1 MKKLQKNQLKRQKLK
16 KNNKSFKTFNPIQ
29 DVLEW
34 DFFIFTKTIL
44 MNTRAAQLQAFDRL
58 LTIMDDL
65 REKCPWDQKQTMQSL
80 RHLTIEETYELGD
93 AILDNDLHEVKKEL
107 GDLLLHIVFYA
118 KIGSE
123 TSDFDIADVCH
134 EISEKLI
141 HRHPHIYSDTIVKDE
156 EEVKQNW
163 EKLKLKEGKKSVL
176 EGVPKS
182 LPALVKASR
191 IQDKV
196 KGVGFDWEE
205 THQVWDK
212 VQEELEELQVEVQT
226 GDQDKIEA
234 EFGDVLFSMIN
245 YARFLN
251 VNPEDALERTNKKFI
266 KRFQYLESKA
276 SELGKPLMDM
286 TLAEMDIFWEEA
298 KRLPNK

>member
-1 MKKLQKNQLKRQKLK
+1 
-16 KNNKSFKTFNPIQ
+16 
-29 DVLEW
+29 
-34 DFFIFTKTIL
+34 
-44 MNTRAAQLQAFDRL
+44 MNSRTQQLQAFDRL
-58 LTIMDDL
+58 LTIMDEL
-65 REKCPWDQKQTMQSL
+65 REKCPWDKKQTIQTL

-93 AILDNDLHEVKKEL
+93 AILDNNLEEVKKEL

-123 TSDFDIADVCH
+123 TQNFDIADVCN
-134 EISEKLI
+134 EICDKLI
-141 HRHPHIYSDTIVKDE
+141 FRHPHIYSDVVVKDE

-163 EKLKLKEGKKSVL
+163 EKLKLKEGKTSVL

-196 KGVGFDWEE
+196 KGVGFDWDEP
-205 THQVWDK
+205 HQVWDK
-212 VQEELEELQVEVQT
+212 VQEELQELQVEVKA
-226 GDQDKIEA
+226 GNQDNIEA

-276 SELGKPLMDM
+276 SELGTPLMDM
-286 TLAEMDIFWEEA
+286 TLAEMDVFWNEA
-298 KRLPNK
+298 KKI

>member
-1 MKKLQKNQLKRQKLK
+1 
-16 KNNKSFKTFNPIQ
+16 
-29 DVLEW
+29 
-34 DFFIFTKTIL
+34 
-44 MNTRAAQLQAFDRL
+44 MNTRQQQLEAFGRL
-58 LTIMDDL
+58 LDIMDDL
-65 REKCPWDQKQTMQSL
+65 RAKCPWDKKQTLESL

-93 AILDNDLHEVKKEL
+93 AILNNDLQEIKKEL

-123 TSDFDIADVCH
+123 ANDSSTFHTTGFDIADVCN
-134 EISEKLI
+134 EICDKLI
-141 HRHPHIYSDTIVKDE
+141 HRHPHIYGNVVVADE

-176 EGVPKS
+176 EGVPKG

-205 THQVWDK
+205 PHQVWDK
-212 VQEELEELQVEVQT
+212 VQEELKELQDEVQV
-226 GDQDKIEA
+226 GNQDKIEA

-276 SELGKPLMDM
+276 GELGKPLMDM
-286 TLAEMDIFWEEA
+286 TLTEMDVFWEEA
-298 KRLPNK
+298 KKL

>member
-1 MKKLQKNQLKRQKLK
+1 MENKREQQLK
-16 KNNKSFKTFNPIQ
+16 
-29 DVLEW
+29 
-34 DFFIFTKTIL
+34 
-44 MNTRAAQLQAFDRL
+44 AFDRL
-58 LTIMDDL
+58 LTIMDEL
-65 REKCPWDQKQTMQSL
+65 REQCPWDRKQTLQSL

-93 AILDNDLHEVKKEL
+93 AILDNDLEEVRKEL

-123 TSDFDIADVCH
+123 TGDFDIADVANGICD
-134 EISEKLI
+134 KLI
-141 HRHPHIYSDTIVKDE
+141 DRHPHIYGDIEVADE

-196 KGVGFDWEE
+196 AGVGFDWEE
-205 THQVWDK
+205 PAQVWEK
-212 VQEELEELQVEVQT
+212 LEEELQEFRQEVEA
-226 GDQDKIEA
+226 GSQDRIEA
-234 EFGDVLFSMIN
+234 EFGDVMFSMIN
-245 YARFLN
+245 YARFLK

-266 KRFQYLESKA
+266 KRFQYLEEKA
-276 SELGKPLMDM
+276 AYLGKSLKDM
-286 TLAEMDIFWEEA
+286 TLAEMDVFWEEA
-298 KRLPNK
+298 KKL